1 MTKIR
6 KVALIGMSAA
16 IGLTVI
22 AVIFGFPPAVAGVH
36 AMPFAM
42 LFIIDL
48 SRKGTDQK
56 PRSE

>member
-1 MTKIR
+1 MR

-22 AVIFGFPPAVAGVH
+22 AVIFGFPTAVAGVH